1 MGFQVSPGVEV
12 KEIDLT
18 NVIPAVSTSIGGF
31 SGYFKWGPINEIS
44 LLSSEKAL
52 LQKFGTPDSSVLY
65 ADPFF
70 QAASFLEY
78 GDAIKVVRA
87 GNLEN
92 FSNATDNGGADKY
105 QVSSVGG
112 TGTLEPNTYTVGVG
126 SSGQSLT
133 FTKANDGA
141 ITIGTNVQF
150 DDELTA
156 TASANLTATVS
167 DIGKSIVSV
176 NGLVENG
183 SSLPDGQYT
192 NDFNSQLLTFTKSGG
207 ALTIDTNVTG
217 LLPADRPGSFIVQY
231 TQNTPQVGTAQVGT
245 AQVGT
250 AQVGTAASADFVPAS
265 ADFVAASADFVAAS
279 ADFQAQVGVPGD
291 ADYQAQVGTA
301 QVGTAQVGTAQVG
314 TAASADFAAASVDFV
329 AASAD
334 FVPASAD
341 FAAAFDTIID
351 VTITVT
357 YTALTSTVNLAYD
370 GVTDNGV
377 WIPNETY
384 FEDSFTAPQGG
395 TFAARY
401 AGGAGNGLKVYA
413 LTAANYSFIEEKI
426 NASPVVAGTFT
437 TEEESVY
444 NSFDLAPDAKG
455 TNGAL
460 EDEVHVAIIDTL
472 GTFGVA
478 GSIVEKF
485 AGLSLSK
492 TSKTEAGATNY
503 IKNVINT
510 KSRYVYLIKGDNSD
524 FTQADFA
531 GTSEGEY
538 TLSGGLE
545 AGMTAADGTEITE
558 GLKELDIRNGLDLL
572 GDVETVDV
580 NLLFSQIAAS
590 GAGLQNH
597 AHKIAYQRKDAVAFM
612 SPPKAATV
620 GASTPLADVI
630 AFGNT
635 IVNRGV
641 EGSYGV
647 IDSGAVYIYDRYN
660 DVYRF
665 IPANG
670 HLAGLC
676 ANTDDVA
683 EPWFSPAGFNR
694 GGFRSIVKLAF
705 NPMKAQRDE
714 LYKVGINPIA
724 SFPGQG
730 TVLFGD
736 KTAQSKP
743 SAFDRINVRRL
754 FIVLEKAIATAAK
767 FQLFELNDEFT
778 RATFRNAVEPFL
790 RDVQGRRG
798 ITDFMVVCDDT
809 NNTGEVIDTNRF
821 VADIYIKPA
830 RSINFI
836 TLNFIATRTGVDFSE
851 VAGLSNA

>member
-44 LLSSEKAL
+44 LLGSEKAL

-78 GDAIKVVRA
+78 GEAIKVVRA
-87 GNLEN
+87 GNDTN
-92 FSNATDNGGADKY
+92 FTNATDNGGADNY
-105 QVSSVGG
+105 QVSSIATSTLVDGTYTNRTVTNAAGESQTGFGFTVSNGGSTVVIDNNVSFADDPGTRSLVISDSDSFSVSGLSIASSELAAGESFRAGSYTVALGTTGVLNFDIDTAGVVTFTSPFADRDSVSAADLGGG
-112 TGTLEPNTYTVGVG
+112 T
-126 SSGQSLT
+126 
-133 FTKANDGA
+133 
-141 ITIGTNVQF
+141 
-150 DDELTA
+150 
-156 TASANLTATVS
+156 
-167 DIGKSIVSV
+167 VSV
-176 NGLVENG
+176 EVDIL
-183 SSLPDGQYT
+183 S
-192 NDFNSQLLTFTKSGG
+192 NDLDSPFDS
-207 ALTIDTNVTG
+207 
-217 LLPADRPGSFIVQY
+217 P
-231 TQNTPQVGTAQVGT
+231 VGTATTKTVVIDIASFQNSVTCQLSFDGT
-245 AQVGT
+245 
-250 AQVGTAASADFVPAS
+250 
-265 ADFVAASADFVAAS
+265 
-279 ADFQAQVGVPGD
+279 
-291 ADYQAQVGTA
+291 
-301 QVGTAQVGTAQVG
+301 
-314 TAASADFAAASVDFV
+314 
-329 AASAD
+329 
-334 FVPASAD
+334 
-341 FAAAFDTIID
+341 
-351 VTITVT
+351 
-357 YTALTSTVNLAYD
+357 
-370 GVTDNGV
+370 TDNGV
-377 WIPNETY
+377 YIPNETF
-384 FEDSFTAPQGG
+384 FEDSFTNAQGG
-395 TFAARY
+395 TFAAKY
-401 AGGAGNGLKVYA
+401 AGAAGNGLKVYA
-413 LTAANYSFIEEKI
+413 LSAASWGLVSTAVD
-426 NASPVVAGTFT
+426 ASPT
-437 TEEESVY
+437 TASSEETAVY
-444 NSFDLAPDAKG
+444 NSFDLAPDS
-455 TNGAL
+455 
-460 EDEVHVAIIDTL
+460 DEIHVAVVDVL
-472 GTFGVA
+472 GNFGVA

-485 AGLSLSK
+485 AGLSINK
-492 TSKTEAGATNY
+492 TAKTEAGATNY

-510 KSRYVYLIKGDNSD
+510 KSRYIYLIKGDSND
-524 FTQADFA
+524 LAATDFA
-531 GTSEGEY
+531 GTSNGEF

-545 AGMTAADGTEITE
+545 ASSLLE
-558 GLKELDIRNGLDLL
+558 GDIRNGLDLL
-572 GDVETVDV
+572 ADVETVDV
-580 NLLFSQIAAS
+580 NLIFSQIMPTD
-590 GAGLQNH
+590 AGLQNH

-620 GASTPLADVI
+620 GSTSPLAEVK
-630 AFGNT
+630 AFNDQIT
-635 IVNRGV
+635 NRGV

-647 IDSGAVYIYDRYN
+647 TDSGAVYIYDRYN

-705 NPMKAQRDE
+705 NPTKIQRDE

>member
-31 SGYFKWGPINEIS
+31 SGYFKWGPIGEIS

-78 GDAIKVVRA
+78 GEAIKVVRA
-87 GNLEN
+87 GNSTN
-92 FSNATDNGGADKY
+92 FSNATDNGGADAFE
-105 QVSSVGG
+105 VSSIT
-112 TGTLEPNTYTVGVG
+112 TG
-126 SSGQSLT
+126 
-133 FTKANDGA
+133 D
-141 ITIGTNVQF
+141 
-150 DDELTA
+150 
-156 TASANLTATVS
+156 
-167 DIGKSIVSV
+167 
-176 NGLVENG
+176 
-183 SSLPDGQYT
+183 LPDGSY
-192 NDFNSQLLTFTKSGG
+192 SGR
-207 ALTIDTNVTG
+207 T
-217 LLPADRPGSFIVQY
+217 
-231 TQNTPQVGTAQVGT
+231 VGTAN
-245 AQVGT
+245 
-250 AQVGTAASADFVPAS
+250 
-265 ADFVAASADFVAAS
+265 
-279 ADFQAQVGVPGD
+279 
-291 ADYQAQVGTA
+291 
-301 QVGTAQVGTAQVG
+301 
-314 TAASADFAAASVDFV
+314 DFAFTVTSGEPTIVTNVSLADQPISGALVIADSDSTSLDTLTISTTLPTGTVYRNVGDFTFDRTIDDKVVSFSLNASTGTISIVENAVSGVALADQIASFTFSAPVTVTDENASPVISETFVDVSVDV
-329 AASAD
+329 AYVQDSYT
-334 FVPASAD
+334 VQLT
-341 FAAAFDTIID
+341 FDGI
-351 VTITVT
+351 
-357 YTALTSTVNLAYD
+357 S
-370 GVTDNGV
+370 DNGV
-377 WIPNETY
+377 YIPNETY
-384 FEDSFTAPQGG
+384 FEDTTFNTDGG
-395 TFAARY
+395 TFAAKY
-401 AGGAGNGLKVYA
+401 PGVAGNGLKVYA
-413 LTAANYSFIEEKI
+413 LGETSFDSIKDDI
-426 NASPVVAGTFT
+426 NASPSEATG
-437 TEEESVY
+437 EETAVY
-444 NSFDLAPDAKG
+444 NSFDLAPDAG
-455 TNGAL
+455 
-460 EDEVHVAIIDTL
+460 EIHVAVVDVA
-472 GTFGVA
+472 GNFGVP
-478 GSIVEKF
+478 GSVIEKF
-485 AGLSLSK
+485 AGLSISK
-492 TSKTEAGATNY
+492 TAKTDAGATNY

-510 KSRYVYLIKGDNSD
+510 RSRYIYLIKGDTDDYSES
-524 FTQADFA
+524 TFA
-531 GTSEGEY
+531 GTSAGEF
-538 TLSGGLE
+538 TLSGGIE
-545 AGMTAADGTEITE
+545 ASALIAR
-558 GLKELDIRNGLDLL
+558 DIQDGLDLL
-572 GDVETVDV
+572 ADTETVDV
-580 NLLFSQIAAS
+580 NLIFSQIEAT
-590 GAGLQNH
+590 GAVLQNH
-597 AHKIAYQRKDAVAFM
+597 VHKIAYERKDAVAFL

-620 GASTPLADVI
+620 GSTTPLADVI
-630 AFGNT
+630 EFNDAIT
-635 IVNRGV
+635 NRGV

-705 NPMKAQRDE
+705 NPSKIQRDE
-714 LYKVGINPIA
+714 LYKVGINPVA

-736 KTAQSKP
+736 KTAQTKP

>member
-78 GDAIKVVRA
+78 GEAIKVVRA
-87 GNLEN
+87 GNSSD
-92 FSNATDNGGADKY
+92 FSNATDNGGADNFL
-105 QVSSVGG
+105 VSSIALNGLG
-112 TGTLEPNTYTVGVG
+112 DGDYNGRTVGSAVDFAFTVA
-126 SSGQSLT
+126 SGVVTIDNNVSLPDIPT
-133 FTKANDGA
+133 DTSLVIADSDSKSLASLA
-141 ITIGTNVQF
+141 ITSSLASGVTLRDVGAFTYNKEIHSSDHNVNFSIDHTSGAVTINTNSVAGIPSAGEVPTFDVNVATTTQVDNGTISTINA
-150 DDELTA
+150 TA
-156 TASANLTATVS
+156 TAADVNRTAGDYTAVASTTSGSGTGATFDVTVDASTGNVSAITLVAGGSGYAGSDTITIADSVLGGGGSPTVADVTFTVATLVGLVDSDTFTVATITAT
-167 DIGKSIVSV
+167 
-176 NGLVENG
+176 
-183 SSLPDGQYT
+183 
-192 NDFNSQLLTFTKSGG
+192 
-207 ALTIDTNVTG
+207 
-217 LLPADRPGSFIVQY
+217 Y
-231 TQNTPQVGTAQVGT
+231 TQD
-245 AQVGT
+245 
-250 AQVGTAASADFVPAS
+250 S
-265 ADFVAASADFVAAS
+265 
-279 ADFQAQVGVPGD
+279 
-291 ADYQAQVGTA
+291 
-301 QVGTAQVGTAQVG
+301 
-314 TAASADFAAASVDFV
+314 
-329 AASAD
+329 
-334 FVPASAD
+334 
-341 FAAAFDTIID
+341 
-351 VTITVT
+351 
-357 YTALTSTVNLAYD
+357 YTTQLSFD

-377 WIPNETY
+377 YIPNETF
-384 FEDSFTAPQGG
+384 FEDSFSNTDGG
-395 TFAARY
+395 TFAAKY
-401 AGGAGNGLKVYA
+401 AGAAGNGLKVYA
-413 LTAANYSFIEEKI
+413 LGATSFTTVKNSVES
-426 NASPVVAGTFT
+426 SPVTATG
-437 TEEESVY
+437 EETAVY
-444 NSFDLAPDAKG
+444 NSFDLAPDA
-455 TNGAL
+455 
-460 EDEVHVAIIDTL
+460 DEIHVAVIDVA
-472 GTFGVA
+472 GNFGVA
-478 GSIVEKF
+478 GSVIEKF
-485 AGLSLSK
+485 AGLSINK
-492 TSKTEAGATNY
+492 TAKTEAGATNY

-510 KSRYVYLIKGDNSD
+510 RSRYIYLIKGD
-524 FTQADFA
+524 TTAYTA
-531 GTSEGEY
+531 GTFDGTSAGEF

-545 AGMTAADGTEITE
+545 ASSLVESDVRG
-558 GLKELDIRNGLDLL
+558 GLDLL
-572 GDVETVDV
+572 ADTETVDV
-580 NLLFSQIAAS
+580 NLIFSQIAAS

-597 AHKIAYQRKDAVAFM
+597 AHKIAYQRKDAVAFI
-612 SPPKAATV
+612 SPPKSATV
-620 GASTPLADVI
+620 GSTTPLADVKTFNDLI
-630 AFGNT
+630 T
-635 IVNRGV
+635 NRGV

-705 NPMKAQRDE
+705 NPTKAQRDE
-714 LYKVGINPIA
+714 LYKIGINPVA

>member
-31 SGYFKWGPINEIS
+31 SGYFKWGPIGEIS
-44 LLSSEKAL
+44 LLGSEKAL
-52 LQKFGTPDSSVLY
+52 LQKHGTPDSSVLY

-78 GDAIKVVRA
+78 GDALKVVRA
-87 GNLEN
+87 GNSTD
-92 FSNATDNGGADKY
+92 FSNATDNGGADAFH
-105 QVSSVGG
+105 VTSMSIGNLVDG
-112 TGTLEPNTYTVGVG
+112 TYSNRTVG
-126 SSGQSLT
+126 T
-133 FTKANDGA
+133 ANDFEFRVTAGQVEILNNVSLA
-141 ITIGTNVQF
+141 DIPSSNSLVIPDADSKTLQGLSIDSSQLPTGVSFRAGTPQKTKSFGNANVVF
-150 DDELTA
+150 DIDG
-156 TASANLTATVS
+156 SGN
-167 DIGKSIVSV
+167 ISIVS
-176 NGLVENG
+176 NGAVRIPTAD
-183 SSLPDGQYT
+183 SAA
-192 NDFNSQLLTFTKSGG
+192 TFTINVFTTTLVDNLDSPNDV
-207 ALTIDTNVTG
+207 ADSPNDQVPTDTVTSITVDTNFVQ
-217 LLPADRPGSFIVQY
+217 DSFTVQL
-231 TQNTPQVGTAQVGT
+231 
-245 AQVGT
+245 
-250 AQVGTAASADFVPAS
+250 S
-265 ADFVAASADFVAAS
+265 
-279 ADFQAQVGVPGD
+279 
-291 ADYQAQVGTA
+291 
-301 QVGTAQVGTAQVG
+301 
-314 TAASADFAAASVDFV
+314 
-329 AASAD
+329 
-334 FVPASAD
+334 
-341 FAAAFDTIID
+341 FDGI
-351 VTITVT
+351 
-357 YTALTSTVNLAYD
+357 A
-370 GVTDNGV
+370 DNGV
-377 WIPNETY
+377 YIPNETY
-384 FEDSFTAPQGG
+384 FEDNFSNAQGG
-395 TFAARY
+395 TFAAKY
-401 AGGAGNGLKVYA
+401 AGAAGNGLKIYA
-413 LTAANYSFIEEKI
+413 LGVSSWNTVSAAVAAETATSEE
-426 NASPVVAGTFT
+426 T
-437 TEEESVY
+437 SVY
-444 NSFDLAPDAKG
+444 NSFDIAPTA
-455 TNGAL
+455 
-460 EDEVHVAIIDTL
+460 DEIHVAVVDVL

-478 GSIVEKF
+478 GTVLEKF
-485 AGLSLSK
+485 AGLSINK
-492 TSKTEAGATNY
+492 TAKTENGSTNY

-510 KSRYVYLIKGDNSD
+510 KSRYIYLIKGDTTD
-524 FTQADFA
+524 FTEATFN
-531 GTSEGEY
+531 GTSDGEF

-545 AGMTAADGTEITE
+545 ASTLVEADV
-558 GLKELDIRNGLDLL
+558 RNGLDVLA
-572 GDVETVDV
+572 DTETVDV
-580 NLLFSQIAAS
+580 NLLFSQIMPT

-597 AHKIAYQRKDAVAFM
+597 VHKIAYERKDAVAFL

-620 GASTPLADVI
+620 GSTTPLADVI
-630 AFGNT
+630 AFNSLIT
-635 IVNRGV
+635 NRGT

-694 GGFRSIVKLAF
+694 GGLRSIVKLAF
-705 NPMKAQRDE
+705 NPTKIQRDE
-714 LYKVGINPIA
+714 LYKVGINPVA

-798 ITDFMVVCDDT
+798 IIDFLVVCDDT

-821 VADIYIKPA
+821 VADIFIKPA